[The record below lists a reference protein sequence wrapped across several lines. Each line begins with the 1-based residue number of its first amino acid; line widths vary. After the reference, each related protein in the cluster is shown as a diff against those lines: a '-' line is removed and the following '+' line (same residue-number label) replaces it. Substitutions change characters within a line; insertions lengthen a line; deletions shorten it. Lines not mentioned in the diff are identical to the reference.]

1 LKITRDEVLAS
12 QKKIYQHMKKKALRL
27 EGESSQELKDYQKD
41 QQRYASRSFNPSDI
55 VSLLQSI
62 EQSKIVYL
70 GDFHTFD
77 QSSKNLERLIRAVT
91 KEKKKLVLGV
101 ELVHIEH
108 QKTLNQFLER
118 NITEQE
124 FLENINYGKSWRFPW
139 IHYKKFFDLA
149 KKEQFHIL
157 ALNSVGTLPERD
169 QTAAH
174 IISTYVKNNPDS
186 TALILF
192 GELHIMLNKLPSEV
206 EKMIGPKVNQTIIHQ
221 NLDDVYWKIQE
232 SSPLTKEQTQ
242 IVKFN
247 NFEYSL
253 QTSPPW
259 IKYES
264 MIYWYE
270 NLLDDPDF
278 DIHEYIMQTG
288 IKSFTSNIQENFVD
302 ICYEVLNA
310 LNIHSVLPSEVE
322 DFNLYDH
329 NALPLI
335 LDKVNN
341 LSQSN
346 IKNFLKYLI
355 MEGESFKIPTS
366 HDYYCSNYSVNR
378 IALLAGIHIHYIHWR
393 KHTKKT
399 EDQLFNKGQTE
410 KFIFLFYQNLV
421 SYLSSKIF
429 NPYMKCDLYV
439 DFKNNPKPNHL
450 VLNILDQL
458 TDTES
463 SLKIILANY
472 NIKKIYSAAKSI
484 GHFIAETIYEDHYR
498 TEGQQFS
505 LLKEN
510 ILHIDLSEQHF
521 NKLILI
527 LFKDESFKKKQKRFF

>member
-1 LKITRDEVLAS
+1 
-12 QKKIYQHMKKKALRL
+12 MKKKALGL
-27 EGESSQELKDYQKD
+27 EGESSRELKDYQKD
-41 QQRYASRSFNPSDI
+41 QQRYARRNFTPSDI

-77 QSSKNLERLIRAVT
+77 QNSKNLERLIRAIT
-91 KEKKKLVLGV
+91 KEKNKLILGV
-101 ELVHIEH
+101 ELVHTEH
-108 QKTLNQFLER
+108 QKIVDQYLAQH
-118 NITEQE
+118 ITEKE

-139 IHYKKFFDLA
+139 VHYKKFFDLA
-149 KKEQFHIL
+149 KKENFHIL

-169 QTAAH
+169 KTAAK
-174 IISTYVKNNPDS
+174 IISRYVKKNPES

-192 GELHIMLNKLPSEV
+192 GELHIMKNKLPSEV
-206 EKMIGPKVNQTIIHQ
+206 EGMIGSKVKQTVIHQ

-232 SSPLTKEQTQ
+232 NIPLTKEQTQ

-247 NFEYSL
+247 DFEYSL

-302 ICYEVLNA
+302 ICYEILSA
-310 LNIHSVLPSEVE
+310 LNIQTVLPSEIE

-329 NALPLI
+329 NALPII

-355 MEGESFKIPTS
+355 MEGESFKIPSS

-393 KHTKKT
+393 KYTVKT
-399 EDQLFNKGQTE
+399 EDQLFNKGQTP

-429 NPYMKCDLYV
+429 NPYIKCDMYL
-439 DFKNNPKPNHL
+439 DFKNNPTPNPL
-450 VLNILDQL
+450 VLSILDQL
-458 TDTES
+458 TDRES
-463 SLKIILANY
+463 SLKTVLVNH
-472 NIKKIYSAAKSI
+472 NIKNIYSAAKSI

-498 TEGQQFS
+498 TGSHQFS
-505 LLKEN
+505 LLKDN
-510 ILHIDLSEQHF
+510 IFHIDLSEQHF
-521 NKLILI
+521 NQLISI
-527 LFKDESFKKKQKRFF
+527 LFKDDSFKKQQKRFF